1 MFQIACLF
9 YFFILFFFT
18 ISFDISYASLPMEPN
33 DLHLSSIEGF
43 LLPFILHKP
52 YLSPGK
58 KMEILPVKLHH
69 THLAN
74 IHPELGMAPLHW
86 THPVDLGS
94 PVAEDK
100 PGQFHR
106 KWHTVQLWKNPQ
118 LKLWGGIKWK
128 LLLLFLGRTN
138 AVFSSLKGDFK
149 TSLSPAIHLLK
160 CWQHT
165 PVIDYTVWQSLTPSS
180 R

>member
-94 PVAEDK
+94 PVVEDK

-106 KWHTVQLWKNPQ
+106 K
-118 LKLWGGIKWK
+118 
-128 LLLLFLGRTN
+128 
-138 AVFSSLKGDFK
+138 
-149 TSLSPAIHLLK
+149 
-160 CWQHT
+160 
-165 PVIDYTVWQSLTPSS
+165 
-180 R
+180 